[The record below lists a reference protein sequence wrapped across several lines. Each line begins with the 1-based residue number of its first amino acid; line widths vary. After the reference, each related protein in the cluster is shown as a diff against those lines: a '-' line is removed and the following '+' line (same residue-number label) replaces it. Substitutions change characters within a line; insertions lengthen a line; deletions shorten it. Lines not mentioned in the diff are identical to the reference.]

1 MLSTLTL
8 LEFHIIIA
16 VLIAVDLL
24 IGMKRKH
31 GMSIKESTIWS
42 IIWIGFGVAFG
53 VFLSYEYP
61 ASDVLDYFT
70 IFVLEK
76 SLSVDNLF
84 VFAAIFSYFATP
96 VTARPIVLYVGVISA
111 IVMRALFIY
120 AGIAALEALPW
131 IVFIFAAILVY
142 SGVKIWRNTMELSHV
157 EKNPIVRFA
166 KRHLPIADKYDG
178 NRFVLTKSPLLLSPL
193 ILVLFA
199 IEASDL
205 MFAIDSIPAA
215 LAISKD
221 FTIVYTAN
229 IAAVLGLRSLYFLV
243 DHILFRFKYL
253 NKGLGVVLALLGV
266 KFLLEG
272 FHVEIPK
279 EVAVASTLSIIG
291 ASIILS
297 IVSDR
302 RANNSSKI

>member
-1 MLSTLTL
+1 MLSSLTL
-8 LEFHIIIA
+8 LEFHIVVA
-16 VLIAVDLL
+16 VLIAIDLL
-24 IGMKRKH
+24 VGMKRKH
-31 GMSIKESTIWS
+31 GMSIKESTVWS
-42 IIWIGFGVAFG
+42 IVWIGFGVVFG
-53 VFLSYEYP
+53 LSLNYEYQT
-61 ASDVLDYFT
+61 SDVLDYFT

-96 VTARPIVLYVGVISA
+96 ITARPVVLYVGVISA

-131 IVFIFAAILVY
+131 IVFVFAAVLVY
-142 SGVKIWRNTMELSHV
+142 SGVKIWGNKMELTHV

-166 KRHLPIADKYDG
+166 KRYLPIADRYDG
-178 NRFVLTKSPLLLSPL
+178 NRFILTKSPLLLSPL
-193 ILVLFA
+193 VLVLFA

-215 LAISKD
+215 LAISND

-243 DHILFRFKYL
+243 DHMLLRFKYL
-253 NKGLGVVLALLGV
+253 NKGLGVVLVLLGV
-266 KFLLEG
+266 KFLFEG
-272 FHVEIPK
+272 FHVEVPK
-279 EVAVASTLSIIG
+279 EVAVASTLS
-291 ASIILS
+291 
-297 IVSDR
+297 
-302 RANNSSKI
+302 